1 MESTNARRQARPLAP
16 KKPSG
21 FRPKTGAEVKTALHE
36 RGLTVKSWAA
46 KNGFPYATVSHVL
59 RGVNRGTYGMGYRIA
74 VALGMREAA

>member
-1 MESTNARRQARPLAP
+1 MKSMNARRQA
-16 KKPSG
+16 KPSPQRVSG
-21 FRPKTGAEVKTALHE
+21 FRAKTGAEVKTSLHE
-36 RGLTVKSWAA
+36 RGMTVKAWAE

>member
-1 MESTNARRQARPLAP
+1 MEQANARRQAQAATKRGA
-16 KKPSG
+16 G
-21 FRPKTGAEVKTALHE
+21 FRPKSGAEVKTALHE
-36 RGLTVKSWAA
+36 RGLTVKAWAA